1 MDYLKE
7 IKARI
12 SETIPEEAKVT
23 NVELEGPEIAIYTK
37 NPSAFFENEN
47 YVAKIAFDLKK
58 RINIRTDKT
67 LLIPEEKAKKII
79 EGIVPADADIKDIAF
94 SPAFSEVIIES
105 IKPGL
110 VIGKGGETSK
120 KIIIE
125 TGWTPKI
132 VRAPTSPSQIL
143 RGIRQHM
150 HKYSNE
156 RKKFLQETAKKIYER
171 SPDLNSWIRL
181 TPLGSFKEVG
191 RSCIMVE
198 TRPTKVLLDCGISPA
213 NYEEPY
219 PYLDAIRFP
228 INELDALIISHA
240 HLDHTGFAP
249 YLYKLGY
256 RGPLYCTEPTRDL
269 KR

>member
-181 TPLGSFKEVG
+181 TPLGSFKEV
-191 RSCIMVE
+191 
-198 TRPTKVLLDCGISPA
+198 
-213 NYEEPY
+213 
-219 PYLDAIRFP
+219 
-228 INELDALIISHA
+228 
-240 HLDHTGFAP
+240 
-249 YLYKLGY
+249 
-256 RGPLYCTEPTRDL
+256 
-269 KR
+269 